1 MSDTAG
7 NHHDRVV
14 DQLLLEAGLDDDG
27 QLRPALLELHA
38 LAGAA
43 PEPSAAIAALM
54 AGHAPQARTATAVPA
69 HQSRHAGV
77 VPSAAAGDDFPVREP
92 AVEEPPVDE
101 LAARRRF
108 KRRAT
113 LTALS
118 VAVSLTA
125 GGAVAAA
132 SDQGIRQ
139 SISDLNVAVTAFVT
153 GGKPAGDAPE
163 VPGGQDVPLPAGPAP
178 TPAAPSPA
186 PDGGT
191 PSAPAVPGAGTTAPG
206 KDPGIGTGGGPPE
219 RILPSELPGGLTGG
233 VEQPPKVPVDGYPD
247 VPLPDAL
254 PEPPLP

>member
-7 NHHDRVV
+7 NRRDGVV

-27 QLRPALLELHA
+27 QLRPALLELRA

-54 AGHAPQARTATAVPA
+54 AGHAPQAQPGPATTPAAVTQPA
-69 HQSRHAGV
+69 AVDR
-77 VPSAAAGDDFPVREP
+77 SAA
-92 AVEEPPVDE
+92 PVDE
-101 LAARRRF
+101 LAARRRI
-108 KRRAT
+108 KRRAA

-139 SISDLNVAVTAFVT
+139 SISDLNVAVTSFVT
-153 GGKPAGDAPE
+153 GGKPTGDVAE
-163 VPGGQDVPLPAGPAP
+163 GPGLQDAPLPAVP
-178 TPAAPSPA
+178 APSPA
-186 PDGGT
+186 ATSPAPGGGT
-191 PSAPAVPGAGTTAPG
+191 SSAPAVPGPRGTAPATETETG
-206 KDPGIGTGGGPPE
+206 PGGGSPE
-219 RILPSELPGGLTGG
+219 KILPSELPGGLTGG
-233 VEQPPKVPVDGYPD
+233 VEKTPRVPVHASPD
-247 VPLPDAL
+247 VPLPDTL

>member
-1 MSDTAG
+1 MSDTAE
-7 NHHDRVV
+7 NRRDAVV

-27 QLRPALLELHA
+27 QLRPALLELRA

-54 AGHAPQARTATAVPA
+54 AGHAPQVRTATAAPA
-69 HQSRHAGV
+69 GESRPAAV
-77 VPSAAAGDDFPVREP
+77 DRSAAPVVEP
-92 AVEEPPVDE
+92 VTDE
-101 LAARRRF
+101 LAARRRI

-139 SISDLNVAVTAFVT
+139 SISDLNVAVTSFVT
-153 GGKPAGDAPE
+153 GGKPAGDVEEA
-163 VPGGQDVPLPAGPAP
+163 PLPQDAAV
-178 TPAAPSPA
+178 PAAPAPSPAATSPA
-186 PDGGT
+186 PDGDT
-191 PSAPAVPGAGTTAPG
+191 SRVPTVP
-206 KDPGIGTGGGPPE
+206 GTGGTAPE
-219 RILPSELPGGLTGG
+219 KEADSGSDGGSPEKKILPSELPGGLTGG
-233 VEQPPKVPVDGYPD
+233 VEQPTKVPVHGSPD
-247 VPLPDAL
+247 LPLPDAL

>member
-7 NHHDRVV
+7 NRRDGVV
-14 DQLLLEAGLDDDG
+14 DQLLLEAGLDDDS
-27 QLRPALLELHA
+27 QLRPALLELRA
-38 LAGAA
+38 LAGTA

-54 AGHAPQARTATAVPA
+54 AGHATQERTVSGGPSNEGRPAAVV
-69 HQSRHAGV
+69 R
-77 VPSAAAGDDFPVREP
+77 SAAAGGGPH
-92 AVEEPPVDE
+92 ADE

-139 SISDLNVAVTAFVT
+139 SISDLNVAVTSFVT
-153 GGKPAGDAPE
+153 GGSPADDVAGGPGNQDA
-163 VPGGQDVPLPAGPAP
+163 PLPAGPAP
-178 TPAAPSPA
+178 SPAATSAA

-191 PSAPAVPGAGTTAPG
+191 SSAPAVPGASGTAPARE
-206 KDPGIGTGGGPPE
+206 PGNGRADGSPG

-233 VEQPPKVPVDGYPD
+233 VEQPPRVPVQGSPD
-247 VPLPDAL
+247 VPLPDEL
-254 PEPPLP
+254 PDPPLP

>member
-7 NHHDRVV
+7 NRRDGVV

-27 QLRPALLELHA
+27 QLRPALLELRS

-54 AGHAPQARTATAVPA
+54 AGHAPQAQPGPLTAPAAVD
-69 HQSRHAGV
+69 R
-77 VPSAAAGDDFPVREP
+77 SAAH
-92 AVEEPPVDE
+92 VDE
-101 LAARRRF
+101 LAARRRV
-108 KRRAT
+108 KHRAA

-139 SISDLNVAVTAFVT
+139 SISDLNVAVTSFVT
-153 GGKPAGDAPE
+153 GGKPTGDVAQG
-163 VPGGQDVPLPAGPAP
+163 PGLHAPLPAGPAP
-178 TPAAPSPA
+178 SPAATSPA

-191 PSAPAVPGAGTTAPG
+191 SSAPAVPGPSGTAPAT
-206 KDPGIGTGGGPPE
+206 DTEILPGGGSPE
-219 RILPSELPGGLTGG
+219 KILPSELPGGLTGG
-233 VEQPPKVPVDGYPD
+233 VEQPTRVPVQGSPD
-247 VPLPDAL
+247 IPLPDAL